1 MAELKD
7 NLGPYVLETTLA
19 ADRAD
24 DSCYVLNVGRDENGD
39 VTSSLKHVNE
49 QVDDYLI
56 NVYDR
61 VTPVTKLYV
70 VGEWKSAL
78 AKKDTDRTSILE
90 EQSHCTIEWLTK
102 REQEWRD
109 AGEHIAKL
117 VEQMPALKELTWIS
131 ALPFMAVT
139 WTKLSTSLTKLVL
152 DLGQPVRLQQ
162 DGENE
167 YKSYISPAEMKPLVQ
182 QTELEELRLFHMHDS
197 LQSIYWEAVFRN
209 TSKTGMRV
217 LDLDMAAPP
226 IVRKEH
232 WHKAEE
238 VRGLT
243 VPKIDSKEKEY
254 KGIDGK
260 GVLHYSFGTGE
271 YLDDF
276 SMRKGR
282 IAAGLEE
289 AKPFPLWCLKLNGFV
304 VDYLPFEQEL
314 SRIALLTCGKDCV
327 DSGLRA
333 PNTSRNP
340 YNREGK
346 AVNNRCLIQWPNW
359 TGVFDDRGD
368 PIPLTKESLQMKD
381 LGEALDGAAK
391 EDGYFSAQS
400 PWSPGS
406 AVTSHLQPQETV
418 SSASLPHVPVTDSE
432 TPVTLATTG
441 SPAADGNTFSGET
454 SPTGASLVLVDS
466 ATSEDSIV
474 SNDSSFDQ
482 ILPADIDESSVKAA
496 TAVKNGS
503 FKHKEPTDEWRTGD
517 GG

>member
-1 MAELKD
+1 MAEPKD
-7 NLGPYVLETTLA
+7 NLGPYVLETALA

-24 DSCYVLNVGRDENGD
+24 NSCYVLNVGRDEDGD
-39 VTSSLKHVNE
+39 VTSSLKHVTE

-61 VTPVTKLYV
+61 LTPVTKLYV
-70 VGEWKSAL
+70 VGDVPEGQKRYANEPHWFTKS
-78 AKKDTDRTSILE
+78 
-90 EQSHCTIEWLTK
+90 EQNWH
-102 REQEWRD
+102 D

-131 ALPFMAVT
+131 DLPFMAVI

-152 DLGQPVRLQQ
+152 GLGQPVHLQQ

-167 YKSYISPAEMKPLVQ
+167 YKSYITPAEMKPLVQ

-232 WHKAEE
+232 WRKADD

-260 GVLHYSFGTGE
+260 GVLHYSFGTSE

-282 IAAGLEE
+282 IAAGLEK

-333 PNTSRNP
+333 PKTSCNP
-340 YNREGK
+340 YNSEGK
-346 AVNNRCLIQWPNW
+346 VVRNHCLIQWPNW

-368 PIPLTKESLQMKD
+368 PISLTKESLQMKD

-391 EDGYFSAQS
+391 EDSYFSAQS
-400 PWSPGS
+400 PWPPGS
-406 AVTSHLQPQETV
+406 AVTSRLQPQETV
-418 SSASLPHVPVTDSE
+418 SFASLPFVPVNDGK
-432 TPVTLATTG
+432 TPVILTTTG
-441 SPAADGNTFSGET
+441 SPAADGNTFSGTT

-482 ILPADIDESSVKAA
+482 ILPADINEASVKSTTAA
-496 TAVKNGS
+496 KNGS
-503 FKHKEPTDEWRTGD
+503 FQHKVRRSWDWLSGSSS
-517 GG
+517 GAVS